1 MKSSKTRTKTKASA
15 GQADLRRRCLKSGL
29 LLFAL
34 VTAAF
39 PQNDTDQTF
48 YSRSN
53 IVLVPA
59 LVRNQSGDLVYGL
72 QAKDFILEDN
82 GVVQSLRLDQP
93 EDPEP
98 LSIIVA
104 VETGRK
110 AEHEFPRIRG
120 LSSMLNPILEEP
132 GTEIALVTFDSQIQ
146 LLQDF
151 TSDGGLIEQKLN
163 HLRPG
168 DDGAI
173 VLDTVNYCVGLL
185 NKVPEGRQRVLLLIS
200 EPRDHGS
207 KAARINNVVT
217 LIGNSNITIYSLVFS
232 PALTS
237 AQRRLRGADTEDV
250 GAPPVDVYALL
261 QLAQAAM
268 KKNTSKAIASQ
279 TGGEYELFDS
289 QKEFEARMI
298 DFTNHLHNRYLLSF
312 QPSDPQPGLHQIR
325 LRLKHPAGAAIL
337 ARPSYWVQPSS
348 P

>member
-1 MKSSKTRTKTKASA
+1 M
-15 GQADLRRRCLKSGL
+15 
-29 LLFAL
+29 
-34 VTAAF
+34 
-39 PQNDTDQTF
+39 
-48 YSRSN
+48 
-53 IVLVPA
+53 PA
-59 LVRNQSGDLVYGL
+59 LVRDKSGDLVYGL

-82 GVVQSLRLDQP
+82 GLAQSLHLDQP

-104 VETGRK
+104 IETGRK

-151 TSDGGLIEQKLN
+151 TSDGNLIEQKLD

-173 VLDTVNYCVGLL
+173 VLDTVNYCLGLL

-200 EPRDHGS
+200 ETRDHGS
-207 KAARINNVVT
+207 KVARIEHVVT
-217 LIGNSNITIYSLVFS
+217 LAGNSNTTIYSLIFS
-232 PALTS
+232 PSRTS
-237 AQRRLRGADTEDV
+237 AHRRLRGQDPEDV
-250 GAPPVDVYALL
+250 GGPPVDVQALL
-261 QLAQAAM
+261 LLAQAAM
-268 KKNTSKAIASQ
+268 KKNTPKAIASQ

-312 QPSDPQPGLHQIR
+312 QPSDPRPGFHQIR
-325 LRLKHPAGAAIL
+325 LRLRQPDEATVL
-337 ARPSYWVQPSS
+337 ARPSYWAQPSS